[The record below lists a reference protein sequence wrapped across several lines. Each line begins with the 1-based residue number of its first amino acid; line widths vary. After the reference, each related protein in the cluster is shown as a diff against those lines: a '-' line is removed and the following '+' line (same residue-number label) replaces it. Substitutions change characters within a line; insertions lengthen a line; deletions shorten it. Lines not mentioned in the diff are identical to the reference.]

1 VTDLDRLE
9 AQLAELQRRSDERA
23 AELRVIAA
31 ELPAQLGRRAVVRM
45 LLADSVVNI
54 DWSELVRRARERTR
68 AAVGRPV
75 ARLRR
80 RPRAR

>member
-1 VTDLDRLE
+1 
-9 AQLAELQRRSDERA
+9 
-23 AELRVIAA
+23 VIAA

-54 DWSELVRRARERTR
+54 DWSELVRRAGERTR
-68 AAVGRPV
+68 AAIGRPV